1 MNILKNISKF
11 LKQKKNP
18 NKYSKFKIFLL
29 ICVSLYAYNSAF
41 NYFNKPVYVYGN
53 EETVNFS
60 VKGNYVDGKDFKAG
74 TYYAVNTKNNDN
86 KTSSVV
92 IYHNGNQIDSI
103 FLKFGQ
109 IKKITIPKG
118 AEIKVSSDSD
128 NFEITLFTQHDFK
141 SQKIEEKYSQK
152 ENNSVA
158 HSNSNNSTQSP
169 NSSTES
175 STESST
181 ATTITSTESV
191 SSESN
196 SNSVRISDS
205 EIESIQTYNDYI
217 TVYGKIV
224 NAYLENYKNKM
235 NEYTVVDETV
245 FQSIKSGVEQGLNDQ
260 KKSFGKMG
268 TKKIIGKENMV
279 QYLKSYRDQ
288 LQSYVDNI
296 GK

>member
-1 MNILKNISKF
+1 MNILRNISKF

-18 NKYSKFKIFLL
+18 NKYSKLKIFLL

-60 VKGNYVDGKDFKAG
+60 VSGSYVDGKDFHAG
-74 TYYAVNTKNNDN
+74 SYYAVNTKNNGN
-86 KTSSVV
+86 NTSRVEV
-92 IYHNGNQIDSI
+92 YHNGTKLESI
-103 FLKFGQ
+103 SLKFGQ

-118 AEIKVSSDSD
+118 AEIKISSDSD
-128 NFEITLFTQHDFK
+128 VFEITLFTQGDFK
-141 SQKIEEKYSQK
+141 SQKIDEKYSQK
-152 ENNSVA
+152 ENNLVE
-158 HSNSNNSTQSP
+158 HSKPNNSTQSP
-169 NSSTES
+169 TSTTES
-175 STESST
+175 SS

-245 FQSIKSGVEQGLNDQ
+245 FQSVKAGVEQGLNDQ